1 MSEKWSKIVPFDVG
15 TERPTVEYAEAL
27 KAENAALK
35 RRLHNAIEEF
45 RQYMDEDSYI
55 AEWLDE
61 QEASHEG

>member
-1 MSEKWSKIVPFDVG
+1 VSEHDRLCSIID
-15 TERPTVEYAEAL
+15 EL

-45 RQYMDEDSYI
+45 RQYMDEDSYM

-61 QEASHEG
+61 QEASDES